1 MKWDAEEVIK
11 RYNEMKSNRATYEA
25 TWQDVAKYCLP
36 RKADIIEKRTP
47 GQKLDYDVYDSTA
60 IQANIVLAAGFH
72 SYMTNPS
79 SKWFTLRI
87 KDPRIMQRKEVKL
100 WLRDSEDSMYD
111 AINASNFNQQIH
123 EVYLDMPIFGW
134 GCLYVTEDM
143 RDVVR
148 YYSRSVAEIYI
159 DEDEAERVDTVY
171 RKFELT
177 ARQAYRLW
185 GKEAGKTTLELI
197 EDDDDDSTVEFCH
210 FVGPRADYDPG
221 KRDSTNMPFVSMYID
236 VKNREIISESG
247 YWEFPFMC
255 PRFNKQAGEL
265 YGTGPGLV
273 SYSDIKMLNSMD
285 LVTIR
290 AAQKI
295 VDPPMVLPHDGFLL
309 PIKQSPG
316 AINYATRSNPNDR
329 IDFLNSPANIPV
341 SFEMMNA
348 RRQVIQRNFF
358 VDLFLL
364 MAQVPEG
371 RMTATEVIQR
381 NAEKMLILAP
391 TLGRLMSELLN
402 PVINRTFN
410 IMLRAGVI
418 PPAPASLRGQE
429 YVIEYTSP
437 LAKAQRA
444 ADLNSMSNFLGM
456 VGQMASFVPTVL
468 DKLNSD
474 DIVDRQADMHNV
486 PPSIVRSPEEVAQIR
501 QQRAQQQAQ
510 MAQMQQLNAAAQ
522 IGKTATEGLKNYTEA
537 EEVATN
543 AGQPAEVA

>member
-11 RYNEMKSNRATYEA
+11 RFNEKKSERSTYES

-36 RKADIIEKRTP
+36 RKADVIEKKTP

-60 IQANIVLAAGFH
+60 IQSNIVLAAGFH

-79 SKWFTLRI
+79 SKWFGLRTQNAGM
-87 KDPRIMQRKEVKL
+87 MQKKEVKM
-100 WLRDSEDSMYD
+100 WLATAESSMYD
-111 AINASNFNQQIH
+111 VFNSSNFNQQIH
-123 EVYLDMPIFGW
+123 EVYLDLPVFGW
-134 GCLYVTEDM
+134 GCLYVTGDAK
-143 RDVVR
+143 DIVR
-148 YYSRSVAEIYI
+148 YYSRSIAEVYI

-171 RKFELT
+171 RKFTLT

-185 GKEAGKTTLELI
+185 GKDAGKTVLECI
-197 EDDDDDSTVEFCH
+197 KEDDDDEPIEFCH
-210 FVGPRADYDPG
+210 FIGPRADYNPG
-221 KRDSTNMPFVSMYID
+221 KRDSVNMPYVSMYLD
-236 VKNREIISESG
+236 VKAREIITESG

-391 TLGRLMSELLN
+391 TLGRLITELLD
-402 PVINRTFN
+402 PVIQRTFN

-418 PPAPASLRGQE
+418 PPAPESLRGQE

-437 LAKAQRA
+437 LAKAQKA

-456 VGQMASFVPTVL
+456 IGQMAQFMPSVL
-468 DKLNSD
+468 DKIDSD
-474 DIVDRQADMHNV
+474 QVVDKEADMHNI
-486 PPSIVRSPEEVAQIR
+486 PPSIVRSPEEVGAIR
-501 QQRAQQQAQ
+501 QQKAQEQAQ
-510 MAQMQQLNAAAQ
+510 MMQMQALQATAA
-522 IGKTATEGLKNYTEA
+522 TAKDGTQAIKNVADA
-537 EEVATN
+537 EEVAT
-543 AGQPAEVA
+543 GAEQSAAAA